1 MKRFLPIFL
10 ILFISCSYGASE
22 ESNSNSLE
30 AVAESTDA
38 ITQTTFRYIN
48 TSETVVTEN
57 FTDKKT
63 IIIFW
68 ADYWG
73 VCRRELPVVEKELA
87 NISDEYDV
95 IALAHSQYEPT
106 MEWVNE
112 NLNGNLTIGFS
123 TPELRD
129 YFKIVGQP
137 ISIVIDTNGEVIS
150 RTYGDIDFTN
160 F

>member
-1 MKRFLPIFL
+1 MKRYLSVFI
-10 ILFISCSYGASE
+10 ILLISCSFSANEEMESE
-22 ESNSNSLE
+22 LLE
-30 AVAESTDA
+30 VVAESTNA
-38 ITQTTFRYIN
+38 ITETTFDYLD
-48 TSETVVTEN
+48 TSESVVTEN

-73 VCRRELPVVEKELA
+73 ICRRELPVIEKELYSL
-87 NISDEYDV
+87 IDEYDV

-112 NLNGNLTIGFS
+112 NLNGDLVIGFS

-137 ISIVIDTNGEVIS
+137 ISIVLDTNGEIIS
-150 RTYGDIDFTN
+150 RTYGEIDLTN

>member
-1 MKRFLPIFL
+1 MKRFLPLFIVF
-10 ILFISCSYGASE
+10 FISCSYGANEQLQDESSKVVADSTSAISE
-22 ESNSNSLE
+22 TTFNYIDISE
-30 AVAESTDA
+30 AVVA
-38 ITQTTFRYIN
+38 
-48 TSETVVTEN
+48 EN

-87 NISDEYDV
+87 NISGEYDV

-112 NLNGNLTIGFS
+112 NLNGELRIGFS

-137 ISIVIDTNGEVIS
+137 ISIVLDTNGEIIS
-150 RTYGDIDFTN
+150 RTYGEIDLTN

>member
-1 MKRFLPIFL
+1 MKRYLSVFI
-10 ILFISCSYGASE
+10 ILLISCSFSANE
-22 ESNSNSLE
+22 EMESNLLE
-30 AVAESTDA
+30 VVAESTNA
-38 ITQTTFRYIN
+38 ITETTFDYLD
-48 TSETVVTEN
+48 TSESVVTEN

-73 VCRRELPVVEKELA
+73 ICRRELPVVEKKLVDLT
-87 NISDEYDV
+87 DEYDV

-112 NLNGNLTIGFS
+112 NLNGELTIGFS

-137 ISIVIDTNGEVIS
+137 ISIVLDTNGEIIS
-150 RTYGDIDFTN
+150 RTYGEIDLTN

>member
-1 MKRFLPIFL
+1 MKRFLPLFIIF
-10 ILFISCSYGASE
+10 FISCSYGASKQLE
-22 ESNSNSLE
+22 DESSKVVADSINVISETTFNYIDTSE
-30 AVAESTDA
+30 AVVA
-38 ITQTTFRYIN
+38 
-48 TSETVVTEN
+48 EN

-95 IALAHSQYEPT
+95 IALAHSQYDPT
-106 MEWVNE
+106 MEWVKE
-112 NLNGNLTIGFS
+112 NLNGELRIGFS

-137 ISIVIDTNGEVIS
+137 ISIVLDTNGEIIS
-150 RTYGDIDFTN
+150 RTYGEIDLTN

>member
-1 MKRFLPIFL
+1 MKRFLPLFIIF
-10 ILFISCSYGASE
+10 FISCSYGASE
-22 ESNSNSLE
+22 QLEGESSKVVDDSINVISETTFNYIDTSE
-30 AVAESTDA
+30 AVVA
-38 ITQTTFRYIN
+38 
-48 TSETVVTEN
+48 EN

-95 IALAHSQYEPT
+95 IALAHSQYDPT
-106 MEWVNE
+106 MEWVKE
-112 NLNGNLTIGFS
+112 NLNGELRIGFS

-129 YFKIVGQP
+129 YYKIVGQP
-137 ISIVIDTNGEVIS
+137 ISIVLDTNGEIIS
-150 RTYGDIDFTN
+150 RTYGEIDLTN